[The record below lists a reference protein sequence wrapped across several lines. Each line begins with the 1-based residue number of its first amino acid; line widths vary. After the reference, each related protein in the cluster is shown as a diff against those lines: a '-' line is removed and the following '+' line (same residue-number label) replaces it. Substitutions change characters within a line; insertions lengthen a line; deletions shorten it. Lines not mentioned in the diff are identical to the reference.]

1 MHEEFSSG
9 KSEIAAESS
18 LPVSPPPVEKRDF
31 VIPSELFARRGRTFS
46 IINQKGGCGK
56 TTTAINLGASLA
68 KEGFD
73 VLLIDLDP
81 QANATVGLGL
91 RSESESKTA
100 YNLFKDP
107 NIAPFDLVHPTA
119 LEHLH
124 LVPGSRLLSSLAV
137 ELLKSSN
144 WEYLLRS
151 FLRSVKQ
158 SYHYLFIDCP
168 PALNAMTLNALT
180 ASDEMIIPIQ
190 THYFSLEGM
199 KELFL
204 TVQSVRERLNPL
216 LGNGMILATLFD
228 KRPKITQE
236 MLRSIRDYFKEQV
249 FETVIGVNI
258 RLVEACMHG
267 QPALVYDPHS
277 RGAREYRALAYELI
291 KREAVLLPEEKVEE
305 AKQG

>member
-1 MHEEFSSG
+1 MHEEAAPV
-9 KSEIAAESS
+9 KSEIAAG
-18 LPVSPPPVEKRDF
+18 SPRDAFPQPVEKPGL

-46 IINQKGGCGK
+46 VINQKGGCGK
-56 TTTAINLGASLA
+56 TTTVINLGASLA

-81 QANATVGLGL
+81 QTNATVGLGL
-91 RSESESKTA
+91 RLESESKTA
-100 YNLFKDP
+100 YDLFKNP
-107 NIAPFDLVHPTA
+107 NVSPFDLIHSTS
-119 LEHLH
+119 LDHLH
-124 LVPGSRLLSSLAV
+124 IVPSSRLLASLAV

-151 FLRSVKQ
+151 YLRSVRQ

-168 PALNAMTLNALT
+168 PALNTLTVNALT
-180 ASDEMIIPIQ
+180 ASEQMIIPIQ

-216 LGNGMILATLFD
+216 LGDGMILATLFD
-228 KRPKITQE
+228 KRPRITQE

-249 FETVIGVNI
+249 FETVIGINI
-258 RLVEACMHG
+258 RLVEAVMHG
-267 QPALVYDPHS
+267 QPALVYDPRS
-277 RGAREYRALAYELI
+277 RGAREYQALAYELI
-291 KREAVLLPEEKVEE
+291 RKEAALLSVEEAEE

>member
-1 MHEEFSSG
+1 MHEEAAPV
-9 KSEIAAESS
+9 KSEIAAG
-18 LPVSPPPVEKRDF
+18 SPPDAFPQPVEKPGF

-56 TTTAINLGASLA
+56 TTTVINLGASLA
-68 KEGFD
+68 KEGLD

-91 RSESESKTA
+91 RLESESKTA
-100 YNLFKDP
+100 YDLFKNP
-107 NIAPFDLVHPTA
+107 NVSPFNLIHPTS
-119 LEHLH
+119 LDHLH
-124 LVPGSRLLSSLAV
+124 IVPSSRLLASLAV

-151 FLRSVKQ
+151 YLRSVKQ

-168 PALNAMTLNALT
+168 PALNALTVNALT
-180 ASDEMIIPIQ
+180 ASEEMIIPIQ

-228 KRPKITQE
+228 KRPKITQA
-236 MLRSIRDYFKEQV
+236 MLCSIRDYFKERV
-249 FETVIGVNI
+249 FETVIGVNV
-258 RLVEACMHG
+258 RLVESVMHG
-267 QPALVYDPHS
+267 QPALVYDPRS
-277 RGAREYRALAYELI
+277 RGAREYQALARELI
-291 KREAVLLPEEKVEE
+291 RKETALLSVEEVEE